1 MCTCNQSNNCWNHL
15 FRFPTHCLRVPK
27 GGGHRRSL
35 ASYVN
40 VAIRQESDPH
50 PSPPWPIAHI
60 MCQSRPWR
68 PEWQPKLEEGDFKDV
83 LWIASSVESFAPD
96 NAQILA
102 AIRSK
107 HPPPHPNSNMPLKPV
122 DHPPCLH
129 VSSEGCPEPSR
140 SSLVVQQGAQMA
152 FGRKISRT

>member
-1 MCTCNQSNNCWNHL
+1 MCTCNQSNNCWNRL
-15 FRFPTHCLRVPK
+15 FCFPTHCLRVPK

-40 VAIRQESDPH
+40 VAIRQESDP
-50 PSPPWPIAHI
+50 SPITTIAN
-60 MCQSRPWR
+60 RPHNVSVKTLVT
-68 PEWQPKLEEGDFKDV
+68 QVAAKLEEGDFKDV
-83 LWIASSVESFAPD
+83 LRIASSVESFAPD

-122 DHPPCLH
+122 DYPPCLH

-140 SSLVVQQGAQMA
+140 PSLVVQQGAQMA
-152 FGRKISRT
+152 FGCNISRT